1 MNQKTAKMIRSY
13 GVLRLGSV
21 KNARYRDAKRNWNST
36 PRPKRYAIR
45 LVMEKALMNAQ

>member
-13 GVLRLGSV
+13 GSLRLGTI
-21 KNARYRDAKRNWNST
+21 KNARYRDAKKNWTAT

-45 LVMEKALMNAQ
+45 LVMEKALNKSR